1 MIVLKAKEM
10 QWKQRLKAKLTIIYS
25 GITGCHLEL
34 NEGEDTNQTVFHD
47 SVSSITIRKVT
58 YSQWVD
64 KLNSE

>member
-10 QWKQRLKAKLTIIYS
+10 QWKQRFKAKLTIIYS

-34 NEGEDTNQTVFHD
+34 NEGEDTNQTVFYD
-47 SVSSITIRKVT
+47 SVSSITRRKVT
-58 YSQWVD
+58 YSQWMD

>member
-1 MIVLKAKEM
+1 M

-25 GITGCHLEL
+25 GITGWHLEL

>member
-1 MIVLKAKEM
+1 MIVLEAKEM

-34 NEGEDTNQTVFHD
+34 NEEEDTNQTVFYD
-47 SVSSITIRKVT
+47 SVSSITRRKVT
-58 YSQWVD
+58 YSQWMD

>member
-34 NEGEDTNQTVFHD
+34 NEGEDTNQTVFYD
-47 SVSSITIRKVT
+47 SVSSITRRKAT
-58 YSQWVD
+58 YSQWMD

>member
-10 QWKQRLKAKLTIIYS
+10 QWKQRLKAKLTIIYC

-34 NEGEDTNQTVFHD
+34 NEGEDTNQTVFYD
-47 SVSSITIRKVT
+47 SVSSITRRKVT
-58 YSQWVD
+58 YSQWMD